1 MRKKDLIY
9 VASAA
14 VLMAASTQVA
24 QADEV
29 TVKDPAQVE
38 NEQRLASPDPSALT
52 VEDAAKETSLSYP
65 APATVT
71 ELSNESGVSE
81 KTQDQGTEASVG
93 KEEASTPTSTEE
105 VAKPETR
112 AGSTFFTASL
122 QAPNGRSTD
131 VAVQPKS
138 FVDVSSHN
146 GYISV
151 EDYQVLARK
160 GVGGVVVKLTEGTT
174 YTNPYAEGQVR
185 NAQTAGLQ
193 VSTYAFSRY
202 TSEEQ
207 AKAEA
212 RHYISVA
219 KRLNLPTTTVIV
231 NDMEDAKMQANINRN
246 TQAWTDEMRKNGY
259 TNLMYYTSASWIDEN
274 NLRKKG
280 PVSTAQFGL
289 KNFWVAQYP
298 SPKLSV
304 NDAKNL
310 RYNGGA
316 GAWQFTSQAELLPGK
331 HVFDQS
337 VDYSGRFTTNAK
349 PIADP
354 TRGNLNGKISI
365 ENKDDAAGRFDV
377 LVSNVTA
384 PNGVLTVS
392 VPVWS
397 DINGQDDLVW
407 YTATKQVNGTY
418 KVSVKASDHKNSRGK
433 YHVHLYY
440 NQLNGQSVGVAATT
454 TELATGKDRTVES
467 PSGTVSNEKA
477 SGRLTIENNNGSTG
491 TFDAVVR
498 DVVAPNGVKEV
509 LVPSWSVEGGQD
521 DLVWHK
527 AVLQSDGSYRATI
540 KASEHKNSVGKY
552 QVHVHY
558 IDQNNNRRYVTE
570 TTTDVRQSKPS
581 GTLSIENNNGSTGTF
596 DAVVRNVVAPNGVKE
611 VLVPTWSVEGGQD
624 DLVWHKA
631 VLQSDGS
638 YRATIKASE
647 HKNSVGT
654 YQVHVHYIDQDN
666 NRRYV
671 TETTTD
677 VRQTKPSGTLSIENN
692 NGSTGTFDAVV
703 RNVFAPNGVK
713 EVLIPS
719 WSVEGGQDDLVWHK
733 AVLQSDGSYRATIKA
748 SEHKNSVGKYQV
760 HVHYI
765 DQDNNRRYITE
776 TTTDVR
782 QSKQTGTLTIQNNN
796 KEKGTFDVIV
806 SDVFSPKG
814 VKTVQVPIWSDKDGQ
829 DDIIWY
835 NGNRQTDGTYK
846 VSVKASDHKNATGK
860 YHIHLYYIQED
871 GIRVGV
877 ATSTTE
883 VTYQNL
889 TNKTKAYITN
899 VNASAGT
906 YTVAV
911 DQAPQGRRIKQVRVA
926 VWSQPNQENL
936 YWYST
941 ASSGTH
947 TEVAVSA
954 LHHGNQKGDY
964 TTHVYVDYTD
974 NTVEGFNLGK
984 TSLSPQ
990 NQKVNPKTTYYSQ
1003 RDPRWGSKWYGI
1015 SNMDQSGCVPT
1026 SLAMTFTDILGV
1038 GVTPTAVADYLYNQ
1052 TDTFN
1057 KTSGAGTDAQGIV
1070 SATQKWGLNSQ
1081 MLTGASTI
1089 AASLQAGK
1097 HVLAAVGPSRFINA
1111 PYTHE
1116 IVLHGYDNGKTYV
1129 RDPFN
1134 AANNGWYGIDYI
1146 HSLKSTDPMDTK
1158 FGSPFFSIFA

>member
-24 QADEV
+24 QADEL
-29 TVKDPAQVE
+29 TGKDPAQVE
-38 NEQRLASPDPSALT
+38 NEQRLASPALSAPT
-52 VEDAAKETSLSYP
+52 VEDATKETSLSYP

-81 KTQDQGTEASVG
+81 KTQDQGTGASVE

-105 VAKPETR
+105 VSKPETR
-112 AGSTFFTASL
+112 AGSTFFTASS

-219 KRLNLPTTTVIV
+219 KRLNLPTTTVMV

-377 LVSNVTA
+377 LISNVTA

-467 PSGTVSNEKA
+467 PSGTVSNEKT

-581 GTLSIENNNGSTGTF
+581 GTLSIENNNDSTGTF

-611 VLVPTWSVEGGQD
+611 VLVPTWSFEGGQD

-638 YRATIKASE
+638 YRATIKSSE

-654 YQVHVHYIDQDN
+654 
-666 NRRYV
+666 
-671 TETTTD
+671 
-677 VRQTKPSGTLSIENN
+677 
-692 NGSTGTFDAVV
+692 
-703 RNVFAPNGVK
+703 
-713 EVLIPS
+713 
-719 WSVEGGQDDLVWHK
+719 
-733 AVLQSDGSYRATIKA
+733 
-748 SEHKNSVGKYQV
+748 YQV

-846 VSVKASDHKNATGK
+846 VSVKASDHKNSTGK

-871 GIRVGV
+871 GTRVGV
-877 ATSTTE
+877 ATSATE

-941 ASSGTH
+941 ASSG
-947 TEVAVSA
+947 
-954 LHHGNQKGDY
+954 
-964 TTHVYVDYTD
+964 TD

-1038 GVTPTAVADYLYNQ
+1038 GVTPTAVADYLYTQ

-1089 AASLQAGK
+1089 VASLQAGK

-1158 FGSPFFSIFA
+1158 LGSPFFSIFA

>member
-38 NEQRLASPDPSALT
+38 NEQRLASPDPSAPT

-71 ELSNESGVSE
+71 KLSNESGVSE
-81 KTQDQGTEASVG
+81 KTQDQGTGASVE

-112 AGSTFFTASL
+112 AGSTFFTASS

-219 KRLNLPTTTVIV
+219 KRLNLPTTTVMV

-611 VLVPTWSVEGGQD
+611 VLVPT
-624 DLVWHKA
+624 
-631 VLQSDGS
+631 
-638 YRATIKASE
+638 
-647 HKNSVGT
+647 
-654 YQVHVHYIDQDN
+654 
-666 NRRYV
+666 
-671 TETTTD
+671 
-677 VRQTKPSGTLSIENN
+677 
-692 NGSTGTFDAVV
+692 
-703 RNVFAPNGVK
+703 
-713 EVLIPS
+713 